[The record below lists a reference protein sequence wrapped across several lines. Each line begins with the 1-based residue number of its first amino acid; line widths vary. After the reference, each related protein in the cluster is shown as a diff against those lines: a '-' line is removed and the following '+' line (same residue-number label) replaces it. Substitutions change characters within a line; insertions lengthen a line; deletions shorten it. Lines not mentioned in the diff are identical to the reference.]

1 MIKPGMLT
9 KSAIFS
15 ASVDCNWPTVEI
27 PAYKKLRFKNR
38 TNENNFV
45 DDCFSKKFYC
55 NFLINHNS
63 IKQTVKQKRA
73 RVLIK
78 VQGVEKRV
86 DIVVNSKSRIAVGQ
100 CADCNQELTVIAHPN
115 A

>member
-1 MIKPGMLT
+1 MGTISPIIAFR
-9 KSAIFS
+9 SIY
-15 ASVDCNWPTVEI
+15 I
-27 PAYKKLRFKNR
+27 II
-38 TNENNFV
+38 
-45 DDCFSKKFYC
+45 
-55 NFLINHNS
+55 FLINHNS